1 MKRFAIRMPNTR
13 KTEVRI
19 VGSSGAALNRAAH
32 PVLGARF
39 SRLAALA
46 KVAVFK
52 KGDAE
57 CSVQSTYHPGAEN
70 GLHWKTVAPTRRR
83 SRVRRL
89 LPKGT
94 GTVPARHFGHAVR
107 PLRGAGPQLSAKR
120 CAQRVPSLRTKPGYN
135 SGFCRSPDASCSPYR
150 CAASTA
156 D

>member
-70 GLHWKTVAPTRRR
+70 GLHWKTV
-83 SRVRRL
+83 VRIWSV
-89 LPKGT
+89 T
-94 GTVPARHFGHAVR
+94 ID
-107 PLRGAGPQLSAKR
+107 AGESHH
-120 CAQRVPSLRTKPGYN
+120 RVPVNGYEKKSKGQRTSLPAK
-135 SGFCRSPDASCSPYR
+135 
-150 CAASTA
+150 
-156 D
+156 